1 MNYINSPLA
10 PQAIGPYSQAVV
22 FNGLV
27 FCTGQV
33 AMNQKGVIESDSVE
47 GQTEQ
52 VLTNLKNVLEEA
64 GSSLGKVLRT
74 TVFVKNMQDFAKINA
89 IYEKALGDHK
99 PARSTVEV
107 SALPLNS
114 MLSIDVIAAL

>member
-52 VLTNLKNVLEEA
+52 VLSNLKHVLEEA

-89 IYEKALGDHK
+89 IYGVAFGDHK